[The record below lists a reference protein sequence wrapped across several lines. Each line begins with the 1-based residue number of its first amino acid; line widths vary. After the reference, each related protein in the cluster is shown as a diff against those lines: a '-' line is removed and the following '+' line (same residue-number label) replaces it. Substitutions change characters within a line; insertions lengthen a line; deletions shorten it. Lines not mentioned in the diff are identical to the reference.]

1 MNPRKTGKPGP
12 YGHPTKTGKIGRGTL
27 VEPQHDLEKPE
38 NHDPNGFLRKPKKKD
53 PAPQWS
59 PKTGKAGPNVIL
71 EKLNDC
77 KQKFICV
84 LAERRQNLENKT

>member
-1 MNPRKTGKPGP
+1 MIFLSYSDNTQRILNSSFYVRHTRKAGPGAMNPRKTGKPGP

-53 PAPQWS
+53 PAP
-59 PKTGKAGPNVIL
+59 
-71 EKLNDC
+71 
-77 KQKFICV
+77 
-84 LAERRQNLENKT
+84 

>member
-53 PAPQWS
+53 PAP
-59 PKTGKAGPNVIL
+59 
-71 EKLNDC
+71 
-77 KQKFICV
+77 
-84 LAERRQNLENKT
+84 